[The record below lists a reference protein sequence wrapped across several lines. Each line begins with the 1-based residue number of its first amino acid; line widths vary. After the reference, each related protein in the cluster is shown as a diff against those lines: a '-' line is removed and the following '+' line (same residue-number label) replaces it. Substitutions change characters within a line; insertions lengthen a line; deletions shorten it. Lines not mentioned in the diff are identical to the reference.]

1 MKNLENNRISY
12 VLPEEK
18 KARITDLL
26 NQLNDEFD
34 FVKGLTNEE
43 RRELPKINKS
53 NKLFVQDAI
62 AASQENS
69 EIFPSYIQ
77 PEEVKKDYNLFE
89 DIDPI
94 LLSLESLYNKVRDTQ
109 MLAGS
114 EAYSSSLMI
123 YRMFKSAADTGV
135 PGTQAIYNGLKER
148 FAHNQSNKEEQQTDI
163 PEEPTE

>member
-1 MKNLENNRISY
+1 
-12 VLPEEK
+12 
-18 KARITDLL
+18 
-26 NQLNDEFD
+26 
-34 FVKGLTNEE
+34 
-43 RRELPKINKS
+43 
-53 NKLFVQDAI
+53 
-62 AASQENS
+62 
-69 EIFPSYIQ
+69 
-77 PEEVKKDYNLFE
+77 
-89 DIDPI
+89 
-94 LLSLESLYNKVRDTQ
+94 LYNKVRDTQ